1 MDFLSID
8 ELITRYK
15 KRVKKAEQLNSTDNK
30 YYTEKKSII
39 HWLCI
44 LKSYINPSYD
54 LAQAQTTNVYND
66 ILFDSIEQAI
76 GVTLNKWQ
84 REYIVTGKNKKNN
97 EVLAITLRQLLDNTA
112 KPMDLNAIQNYFDIE
127 LSDNQKECY
136 ADFIMVLHNVLES
149 ASIPVRRV
157 LIR

>member
-39 HWLCI
+39 HWLCV

-66 ILFDSIEQAI
+66 ILFDSIEKDSRQGRKEI
-76 GVTLNKWQ
+76 
-84 REYIVTGKNKKNN
+84 
-97 EVLAITLRQLLDNTA
+97 RQLKKCRHIWSKNT
-112 KPMDLNAIQNYFDIE
+112 KIG
-127 LSDNQKECY
+127 
-136 ADFIMVLHNVLES
+136 
-149 ASIPVRRV
+149 
-157 LIR
+157 

>member
-54 LAQAQTTNVYND
+54 LA
-66 ILFDSIEQAI
+66 
-76 GVTLNKWQ
+76 
-84 REYIVTGKNKKNN
+84 
-97 EVLAITLRQLLDNTA
+97 
-112 KPMDLNAIQNYFDIE
+112 
-127 LSDNQKECY
+127 
-136 ADFIMVLHNVLES
+136 
-149 ASIPVRRV
+149 
-157 LIR
+157 